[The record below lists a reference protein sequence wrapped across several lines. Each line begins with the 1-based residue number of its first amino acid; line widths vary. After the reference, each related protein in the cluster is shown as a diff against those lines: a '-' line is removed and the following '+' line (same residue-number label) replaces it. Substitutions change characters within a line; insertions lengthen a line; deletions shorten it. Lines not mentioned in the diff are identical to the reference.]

1 MASVKMPLG
10 DLLGMLLT
18 CPPTNTRQVSMKSE
32 TVQPPIGDKKLI
44 KRKSVY
50 LNAHSVQILSKTA
63 AKCMR
68 SESHVMNEAI
78 NFYDERGE
86 YLRTLIKT
94 SIYEALAEMKPVAVR
109 PRALVKSISSQRT
122 R

>member
-10 DLLGMLLT
+10 DLLGMLLA
-18 CPPTNTRQVSMKSE
+18 CPTTNTRQVSMKSE
-32 TVQPPIGDKKLI
+32 MVQPPIGDKKLI

-94 SIYEALAEMKPVAVR
+94 SIREALSESEPAVVR
-109 PRALVKSISSQRT
+109 RRALVRPARSIR
-122 R
+122 